1 MKFNQKIWTI
11 RASLK
16 WSQSELA
23 EKVGMHHN
31 SISNIENG
39 KTSPRVNELDKI
51 AQALGT
57 TSSILLDGSDRLFP

>member
-1 MKFNQKIWTI
+1 MEYTKKIWTI

-16 WSQSELA
+16 WSQSDLA

-31 SISNIENG
+31 TISNIEIG
-39 KTSPRVNELDKI
+39 KTSPRVNELEKI